1 MLRIALL
8 MLALVLGACASAPV
22 SIDYDAARP
31 VPPAKTYALVAPVA
45 EAGVPFQSLDNN
57 RIEAAL
63 RQQLGARKLQEVARD
78 KADILLVYRVEQQRK
93 LDDSG
98 FSVGFGVGSGN
109 LGLGMSTGPAAKEIR
124 EGVLVVDV
132 VDPSVQQVVWS
143 ARANRYLQESM
154 KPEQRSALINELVA
168 AMLASFPQ
176 GAP

>member
-1 MLRIALL
+1 MLRFALVL
-8 MLALVLGACASAPV
+8 LVLVLGACASAPV

-31 VPPAKTYALVAPVA
+31 VPPAQTYALVAPVA
-45 EAGVPFQSLDNN
+45 GAQFQSLDNN

-168 AMLASFPQ
+168 AMFASFPK

>member
-1 MLRIALL
+1 MLRFALVL
-8 MLALVLGACASAPV
+8 LVLVLGACASAPV

-31 VPPAKTYALVAPVA
+31 VPPAQTYALVAQVGGA
-45 EAGVPFQSLDNN
+45 QFQSLDNN

-168 AMLASFPQ
+168 AMFASFPQ
-176 GAP
+176 GTP